1 MKVQHDF
8 RRFVSELICVKQG
21 VLTLR
26 NLHRQ
31 VFAPASGQ
39 GILLNQNSSYN
50 LIKSTAKKPATEG
63 PQ

>member
-1 MKVQHDF
+1 MRVHHDF
-8 RRFVSELICVKQG
+8 RAFVSELICVKQG

-39 GILLNQNSSYN
+39 GFMLNQNSSYN
-50 LIKSTAKKPATEG
+50 LIKSTAKKPYTEL
-63 PQ
+63 P